1 MKLAMKLA
9 VAGAICALA
18 ASGWAQ
24 SAAQAGS
31 TSRADTPPASNTNSV
46 NSPAAVPPPVFA
58 VNDVPSQLAVMAA
71 KAKAAGNSSGSTLVD
86 YGSYK
91 LQLSVRTTNGGAEI
105 HAHFDDV
112 MIVEQGS
119 ATLITG
125 GTVVD
130 AKTGPDGET
139 RGSKIIDGTS
149 RTLAA
154 GDMVTIRAGTPHQL
168 LIAPG
173 TAYSA
178 VVVKIRE

>member
-1 MKLAMKLA
+1 MRLAMKLA
-9 VAGAICALA
+9 MIGALCALA
-18 ASGWAQ
+18 ASGQAQ

-31 TSRADTPPASNTNSV
+31 PSRAETPATTNASSV
-46 NSPAAVPPPVFA
+46 ASPAAAPPPVLA
-58 VNDVPSQLAVMAA
+58 VNDVQAQLEAMAA
-71 KAKAAGNSSGSTLVD
+71 KAKATGSSGSTLVD

-91 LQLSVRTTNGGAEI
+91 LQLSVRTTSGGAEV
-105 HAHFDDV
+105 HAHFNDV

-139 RGSKIIDGTS
+139 RGSRIIDGTS
-149 RTLAA
+149 RTLVA

-173 TAYSA
+173 TLYSA